1 MATLSDID
9 DTLASD
15 GCVLLP
21 TETVWGLAACAS
33 SPLGVRDIYDRK
45 KRERGKPLAV
55 CVGDV
60 AQAEVLAE
68 LSDRAR
74 ELADAHWPG
83 ALTLVL
89 PLKEPTI
96 LPESATHF
104 GTVALRCPDVG
115 WREALLHAP
124 IVLTSANRSGEPPA
138 LTREDAMAAFPGV
151 PALEGFDTPTSEP
164 STIARVV
171 GGRVEVLRP
180 GPVAVEVS
188 P

>member
-1 MATLSDID
+1 MSTLREIES
-9 DTLASD
+9 AVSD
-15 GCVLLP
+15 GDCVLLP
-21 TETVWGLAACAS
+21 TETVWGLAACVS
-33 SPLGVRDIYDRK
+33 SELGLLRIYDLK
-45 KRERGKPLAV
+45 GRESDKPLAV

-60 AQAEVLAE
+60 ARAEELAV

-74 ELADAHWPG
+74 ALAAAHWPG

-89 PLKEPTI
+89 PLRQPTS
-96 LPESATHF
+96 LPGGATLD

-115 WREALLHAP
+115 WREALLYAP
-124 IVLTSANRSGEPPA
+124 LLLTSANRSGEPPA

-151 PALEGFDTPTSEP
+151 PALEGFDTSTSEP